1 ATATGLGR
9 IDQAILSAI
18 IIGNPGK
25 AYDGTT
31 LATLIP
37 GNYQLSG
44 FIAGEGAS
52 VSQTSGSYATAQ
64 AGAHLVTANLGSGDF
79 TANAGTNLA
88 NYALPTSANGLGTI
102 NRAVLTAAIIGNP
115 GKTYDG
121 N

>member
-1 ATATGLGR
+1 
-9 IDQAILSAI
+9 
-18 IIGNPGK
+18 
-25 AYDGTT
+25 
-31 LATLIP
+31 

-121 N
+121 NAVAVLTSANYALSGFASGEGAVVSQG

>member
-1 ATATGLGR
+1 LGR

-88 NYALPTSANGLGTI
+88 NYAL
-102 NRAVLTAAIIGNP
+102 
-115 GKTYDG
+115 
-121 N
+121 